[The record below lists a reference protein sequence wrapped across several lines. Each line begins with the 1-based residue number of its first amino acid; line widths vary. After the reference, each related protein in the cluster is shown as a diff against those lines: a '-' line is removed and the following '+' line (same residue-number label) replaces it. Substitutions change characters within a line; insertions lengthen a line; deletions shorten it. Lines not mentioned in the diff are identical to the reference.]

1 MYVEEF
7 ILKVGKDTNHIK
19 AGKAIATNVMAY
31 RKVYIDVIGASANYI
46 ATKAFIE
53 ATTILVVSG
62 CSISF
67 LSSYKVLKTSDSEIK
82 TAVR

>member
-62 CSISF
+62 CSIYPF
-67 LSSYKVLKTSDSEIK
+67 CHHTKFQRQAIVKLKPL
-82 TAVR
+82 